1 MFEHDLSR
9 TVSTTDSTAETTSQS
24 RLHARFAKSE
34 KEILAA
40 QTLRYNIFSQE
51 YGAAFYDQN
60 GAPTSI
66 DSDHYDP
73 HCRHL
78 MVLDG
83 ERIVGYTR
91 LLPGAV
97 AKKIGGF
104 YSAHE
109 FDIDGLVKEP
119 HRFLEIG
126 RTCVHPDY
134 RNGATIA
141 VLWSKLAEFLV
152 ESGFDYLIGC
162 ASVPLGD
169 GGSSLNSVMPMLR
182 KNHLADKRFRVAP
195 KVPYLT
201 THANGS
207 ERPKMPPLL
216 KAYMRMGAQI
226 CGEPCWDQDF
236 NCADLFIF
244 LDVALVADRYAKRF
258 LSKVVNS

>member
-1 MFEHDLSR
+1 MFEHDL
-9 TVSTTDSTAETTSQS
+9 ATSASSQQP
-24 RLHARFAKSE
+24 RLIARFATTE

-40 QTLRYNIFSQE
+40 QTMRYNIFSEE
-51 YGAAFYDQN
+51 YGAIFYDQN
-60 GAPTSI
+60 GAPTAI

-73 HCRHL
+73 HCHHL

-83 ERIVGYTR
+83 DRIVGYTR

-97 AKKIGGF
+97 AQEIGGF

-109 FDIDGLVKEP
+109 FEIQYLVKEP

-141 VLWSKLAEFLV
+141 VLWSKLAEFLI
-152 ESGFDYLIGC
+152 ENGFDYLIGC
-162 ASVPLGD
+162 ASVPLSD
-169 GGSSLNSVMPMLR
+169 GGATLSSIMPLLR
-182 KNHLADKRFRVAP
+182 KNHLADKRYRVLP
-195 KVPYLT
+195 TLPYLT
-201 THANGS
+201 VQHPHGQNQLA
-207 ERPKMPPLL
+207 ERPKLPPLL

-236 NCADLFIF
+236 NCADLFIL
-244 LDVALVADRYAKRF
+244 LDLAAVADRYAKRF
-258 LSKVVNS
+258 LSKAVNS